1 MRLDTASILKRFFFC
16 EQALIVAEAGWVAS
30 IPQFDIKTLVPR
42 FLWEDAMVG
51 NALRDR
57 VFELHYP
64 SRLMTLGDDSALI
77 SVMQWAIHAPSAEA
91 FILSLAKV
99 LKPAFLTAY
108 RQYLEEVDEIADGP
122 SLRFMRSAVEDKT
135 LQIAILEQFATEML
149 STAPDKREQAEHWCA
164 ALAAQLEAVGG
175 LTLTTPKTITPDPS
189 DLDAVGRTP
198 FVLAEKPA
206 RDARFFQCR
215 FYWPDVVDPTFPY
228 GEGMELQLRSAI
240 SHINEVWA
248 VEAAGAGLH
257 AFSQE
262 LGWEFTFEAARWCY
276 DEARHARMGW
286 DRLQRW
292 GFAPAEIPL
301 GRYIYDSGRPHGAL
315 YLLAM
320 LAYFETK
327 NIGKKN
333 QRARAFAEYQD
344 STSQHDMEFDWADET
359 IHASYGAKWLEALRV
374 ARPDDVPDFDE
385 IRKRCNQFVAEVV
398 ATCTEKERDA
408 IREVANAL
416 IQKAERLATA
426 NN

>member
-77 SVMQWAIHAPSAEA
+77 SVMQWVIHAPSAEA

-175 LTLTTPKTITPDPS
+175 LTLTTPKT
-189 DLDAVGRTP
+189 
-198 FVLAEKPA
+198 
-206 RDARFFQCR
+206 
-215 FYWPDVVDPTFPY
+215 
-228 GEGMELQLRSAI
+228 
-240 SHINEVWA
+240 H
-248 VEAAGAGLH
+248 
-257 AFSQE
+257 
-262 LGWEFTFEAARWCY
+262 
-276 DEARHARMGW
+276 HARSERSRCGW
-286 DRLQRW
+286 
-292 GFAPAEIPL
+292 
-301 GRYIYDSGRPHGAL
+301 
-315 YLLAM
+315 
-320 LAYFETK
+320 T
-327 NIGKKN
+327 
-333 QRARAFAEYQD
+333 
-344 STSQHDMEFDWADET
+344 
-359 IHASYGAKWLEALRV
+359 
-374 ARPDDVPDFDE
+374 
-385 IRKRCNQFVAEVV
+385 
-398 ATCTEKERDA
+398 
-408 IREVANAL
+408 NAL
-416 IQKAERLATA
+416 CTGGEACPRRPLFFSVAFTGLMS
-426 NN
+426 